1 MKREWKLWQRKLWQG
16 KLWQRKLWHGRP
28 ARVTVVNTQRIFAG
42 LLLITA
48 LLISSLSAF
57 AQQKPAA
64 EQRGVVVTQQ
74 RVVQSPDDPQKPLPP
89 DTVFFVGT
97 EMNFDGKLVKG
108 APYSAQAITET
119 IQTLADGNRI
129 INKSTATIY
138 RDSEGRTRREH
149 TLSAVGPFP
158 IDGEAPQTIS
168 ISDPVAGVN
177 YALDPRTRTA
187 HKMMPMQFKFKITS
201 PDGEKAPPPDGMT
214 LRVGPEHRSE
224 MRLERSPAPPGTAQR
239 SEVLIE
245 RIPAPGAA
253 PERSEMRIER
263 LPAPPGTPGE
273 RVEIHPEVFIRHA
286 EAPGMAAGAG
296 GMVMTWKA
304 AAGKDAKQESLGK
317 QVIEGVEAEG
327 SRTTFTIPAGSVG
340 NERAIEMV
348 NERWYSPEL
357 QVVVMTRHS
366 DPRFG
371 ETTYRLTNINRS
383 EQPKSLFE
391 VPADYT
397 VREPQMGPP
406 GSKMRMKKPGI
417 EEQ

>member
-1 MKREWKLWQRKLWQG
+1 MKRESKLWQG
-16 KLWQRKLWHGRP
+16 KLWHGHP
-28 ARVTVVNTQRIFAG
+28 ARVSLGNTHRVFGG

-57 AQQKPAA
+57 AQQKPAT
-64 EQRGVVVTQQ
+64 EQRAVVVSQQ
-74 RVVQSPDDPQKPLPP
+74 RVIQGPDDPQHPLPP

-119 IQTLADGNRI
+119 IQTLGDGNRI

-138 RDSEGRTRREH
+138 RDSEGRTRREQ
-149 TLSAVGPFP
+149 TLGAVGPFP
-158 IDGEAPQTIS
+158 IDGDAPQTIS

-177 YALDPRTRTA
+177 YALDPRTKTA
-187 HKMMPMQFKFKITS
+187 HKMKPMQFKFKIMS
-201 PDGEKAPPPDGMT
+201 PDGEKAPPADSMT
-214 LRVGPEHRSE
+214 LRVGPEQRSE
-224 MRLERSPAPPGTAQR
+224 MRLERSPAPPGTTQR

-245 RIPAPGAA
+245 KIPAPGGA
-253 PERSEMRIER
+253 PERGEMRIER
-263 LPAPPGTPGE
+263 TPPPPGTPGE
-273 RVEIHPEVFIRHA
+273 GVEMHPEVFIRHA
-286 EAPGMAAGAG
+286 EGMGMAGTG

-304 AAGKDAKQESLGK
+304 GAGKDAKQESLGK
-317 QVIEGVEAEG
+317 QVIEGIEAEG

-397 VREPQMGPP
+397 VREPRMDLP